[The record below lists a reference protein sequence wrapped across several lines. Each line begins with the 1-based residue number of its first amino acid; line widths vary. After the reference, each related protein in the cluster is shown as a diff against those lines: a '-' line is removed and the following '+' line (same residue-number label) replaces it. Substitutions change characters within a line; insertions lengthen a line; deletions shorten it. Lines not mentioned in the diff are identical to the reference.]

1 MADQQDQSSLGG
13 SVEKA
18 SASADASKLRGKSS
32 STTGY
37 RKRQSTGTVVAT
49 LAEKRRRQTDPQT
62 SQISIVTNTHRRS
75 IDSTKTD
82 NKAKGDRKGH
92 GGSVGSLTGLYLFT
106 FQMFQIFS
114 IKIEGTKKN
123 KSLSILF
130 SNFTDI
136 DWRPQ
141 QKGLNSSSVSTTR
154 KNSTKFNQSE
164 QNSTPI
170 DCVASRTRS
179 RTPQNPQ
186 SVQGNNNYFDPTLST
201 IYGSRKSLTGHN
213 NLISIPSS
221 SINHP
226 STSRGRGDYIIKI
239 LFL

>member
-62 SQISIVTNTHRRS
+62 SQISTVTNTHRRS

-106 FQMFQIFS
+106 FLIFQTFHVS
-114 IKIEGTKKN
+114 IKIEGMKKN
-123 KSLSILF
+123 KSFSMFSLDLQILIGDHNRKDKILQVV
-130 SNFTDI
+130 SVRQEKI
-136 DWRPQ
+136 Q
-141 QKGLNSSSVSTTR
+141 Q
-154 KNSTKFNQSE
+154 
-164 QNSTPI
+164 
-170 DCVASRTRS
+170 
-179 RTPQNPQ
+179 
-186 SVQGNNNYFDPTLST
+186 
-201 IYGSRKSLTGHN
+201 
-213 NLISIPSS
+213 S
-221 SINHP
+221 SIKVN
-226 STSRGRGDYIIKI
+226 KI
-239 LFL
+239 QLQLIV

>member
-37 RKRQSTGTVVAT
+37 RKRQSTGTVVAA

-62 SQISIVTNTHRRS
+62 SQISTVTNTHRRS

-106 FQMFQIFS
+106 FLIYQNFHVS
-114 IKIEGTKKN
+114 IEIEGMKKN
-123 KSLSILF
+123 KSF
-130 SNFTDI
+130 SMFFSKFIDI

-141 QKGLNSSSVSTTR
+141 QKGQNSSSGVSTTR

-164 QNSTPI
+164 QNLTPI

-201 IYGSRKSLTGHN
+201 IYGSRKSLTGNN

-221 SINHP
+221 STNHP
-226 STSRGRGDYIIKI
+226 STSRGRGD
-239 LFL
+239 